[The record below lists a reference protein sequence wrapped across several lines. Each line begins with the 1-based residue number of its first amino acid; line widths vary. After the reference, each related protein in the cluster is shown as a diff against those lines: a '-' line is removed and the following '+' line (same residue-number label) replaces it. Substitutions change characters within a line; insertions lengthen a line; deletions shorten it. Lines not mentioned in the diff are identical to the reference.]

1 MVSFSEA
8 ELSILDTGVEEVR
21 VVDFWAG
28 CDRINDR
35 VHLSSCGPCMVL
47 EVGFTCTVCLADL
60 QKKKKDTK
68 KKKRIPF
75 QDLFQLRNS
84 FQKEMHFQFRGA
96 GCHLEF
102 CKGVSFFDWC

>member
-60 QKKKKDTK
+60 QKKKKKTPKRK
-68 KKKRIPF
+68 K
-75 QDLFQLRNS
+75 
-84 FQKEMHFQFRGA
+84 EYHFKI
-96 GCHLEF
+96 C
-102 CKGVSFFDWC
+102 SS